1 MSSEMLS
8 AEELSSRLK
17 LRPNTLLA
25 WARRGKIPSV
35 KLGRKTVRFS
45 YEAVVAVIDKARE
58 NAENN

>member
-8 AEELSSRLK
+8 AEELGSRLK

-35 KLGRKTVRFS
+35 KLGRKTVRFD
-45 YEAVVAVIDKARE
+45 YAAVVAVIDKARE